1 MKRQKKDIAA
11 LLRDNK
17 EEKARIR
24 TEAIIREDF
33 KLEALDILSLLCELL
48 HERMG
53 LIVSMKQCPPDMVE
67 SVSTLIWAAPRVEV
81 PELQKVAKQFK
92 AKYGKEFFIRA
103 CDPGVHHGVYG
114 ITK

>member
-1 MKRQKKDIAA
+1 MKRQKKDIAV
-11 LLRDNK
+11 LLRENK

-53 LIVSMKQCPPDMVE
+53 LLVSMKQCPPDMVE
-67 SVSTLIWAAPRVEV
+67 SVSTLIWA
-81 PELQKVAKQFK
+81 
-92 AKYGKEFFIRA
+92 GM
-103 CDPGVHHGVYG
+103 G
-114 ITK
+114 